1 MDSFT
6 LYAAL
11 YLVGFAA
18 LHSLLASLPVKKM
31 ARRHFGS
38 RVDPWYPVFFSASA
52 AITILP
58 LVALLVRN
66 PGAVIYVLPSPWIWL
81 FFSLQLLIG
90 LASLRAFLDAPH
102 RFLIR
107 AQLAR
112 PKGPQAFALGIKGIY
127 CWIRDPFL
135 LSGFILL
142 WLTPFMTENM
152 LPVYLLA
159 TVYLFLGSM
168 HWESRLAHQFG
179 EEYTAYK
186 KEVPR
191 MIPGRR
197 WRGCLGSGGSG
208 LK

>member
-31 ARRHFGS
+31 ARRRFGS

-58 LVALLVRN
+58 LAALLVRN

-135 LSGFILL
+135 LSGFLLL

-152 LPVYLLA
+152 LPIYLLA
-159 TVYLFLGSM
+159 TIYLFLGSM

-179 EEYTAYK
+179 EEYLAYK
-186 KEVPR
+186 KEVRR

-197 WRGCLGSGGSG
+197 WRGCRGSGGSG
-208 LK
+208 